1 MDDTPAR
8 RFFLQPGADTQRLYE
23 ALRAVFVD
31 GCRQKDV
38 ADRFGYDDA
47 AFRQQVTRFRARCA
61 AGQSPPFSP
70 RPRAAAQRP
79 HVRNRTTATRRPS
92 GTPPRSPTAAP

>member
-8 RFFLQPGADTQRLYE
+8 AFFLRPTADPQRLYE
-23 ALRAVFVD
+23 ALRAIVID

-38 ADRFGYDDA
+38 ADRFGYGYA

-61 AGQSPPFSP
+61 AGQPPPFSL
-70 RPRAAAQRP
+70 RCRRT
-79 HVRNRTTATRRPS
+79 VRCPLHGRQGGPNS
-92 GTPPRSPTAAP
+92 PPSPTAAP

>member
-8 RFFLQPGADTQRLYE
+8 RFFLQPSADPHCLYE
-23 ALRAVFVD
+23 ALRAVFVE

-38 ADRFGYDDA
+38 ADRYGYDYA

-61 AGQSPPFSP
+61 AGRSPPFSP
-70 RPRAAAQRP
+70 PPAGTARRPRPGRGRGP
-79 HVRNRTTATRRPS
+79 NPR
-92 GTPPRSPTAAP
+92 RSPTAAP

>member
-8 RFFLQPGADTQRLYE
+8 RFFLQPSADAQRLYE
-23 ALRAVFVD
+23 ALRAACVE

-38 ADRFGYDDA
+38 ADRFGYSYA

-61 AGQSPPFSP
+61 AGQPPPLSPHRPQSHCRHREGGRNP
-70 RPRAAAQRP
+70 R
-79 HVRNRTTATRRPS
+79 
-92 GTPPRSPTAAP
+92 RSLTAAP

>member
-8 RFFLQPGADTQRLYE
+8 RFFLQPAADPQRLYE
-23 ALRAVFVD
+23 ALRAVFVE
-31 GCRQKDV
+31 GGRQKDI
-38 ADRFGYDDA
+38 ADRFGFDYA

-70 RPRAAAQRP
+70 HRPGIAPRP
-79 HVRNRTTATRRPS
+79 AVGRGGGPS
-92 GTPPRSPTAAP
+92 PRRSPTAAP